1 MTLKSRLHS
10 TGLLQSPED
19 QRQLGISLALDDELL
34 LTLFQKTTGHM
45 SRPPDITAMN
55 LRELMAL
62 QSNLESKGTLA
73 IPITHHDGIEV
84 DGEVRPIVF
93 VAATDVDPVRS
104 HHGEMS
110 TMLYLRDHIQV
121 ARMMM
126 ELYLR
131 DPIRYKE
138 DGETGRQL
146 LLSALHLMSTPE
158 QLQRFNDAAKRG
170 SEAGQEDWPHISFW
184 FNDLQAEKPNGWRN
198 KQDSFQMLAHLT
210 LDAISRGFINTDELL
225 GAHKQ
230 FLAGIIPLLLSV
242 GFPRYES
249 SGSWEE
255 NCARRTSVMAI
266 ETALLIK
273 MRGVAQKHPALV
285 SLAEDRE
292 TLDGLIT
299 DGLHEIG
306 RRLPFES
313 PDYPADSIAYRQ
325 ADATLA
331 YILLYD
337 IPAELAN
344 ARIPIGKEQRVMSVA
359 EIEAIVLNEL
369 ATLDDPATGGMIRYK
384 GDSYQRVNFHTNALQ
399 LVIRAIKQKVTYGGV
414 EPDLDEKQRLRGMLM
429 PPGHE
434 AVWLHPLGQLSAWAA
449 RRSLE
454 TMGDV
459 SDRYKYLG
467 AEYLSRL
474 LGLKTSNDLWCTAI
488 GGDNVYH
495 TVRVPADKLPE
506 CYIVYQYKG
515 SDIFLPS
522 PHTPLNWAIASAR
535 EAIGLL
541 IMAHGT

>member
-1 MTLKSRLHS
+1 
-10 TGLLQSPED
+10 
-19 QRQLGISLALDDELL
+19 
-34 LTLFQKTTGHM
+34 
-45 SRPPDITAMN
+45 MN
-55 LRELMAL
+55 LHELMAL
-62 QSNLESKGTLA
+62 QSNLESKGTLT
-73 IPITHHDGIEV
+73 IPITHHNGIEV
-84 DGEVRPIVF
+84 DGMVRPIVF
-93 VAATDVDPVRS
+93 VSATDIDPVRS

-121 ARMMM
+121 SRMMM
-126 ELYLR
+126 ELYTR

-158 QLQRFNDAAKRG
+158 QLRRFMDIAKRG

-210 LDAISRGFINTDELL
+210 FDAIGRGFINTDELL

-230 FLAGIIPLLLSV
+230 FLASIIPLLVSV

-273 MRGVAQKHPALV
+273 MRSVAKEHPVLAYLV
-285 SLAEDRE
+285 EDRE
-292 TLDGLIT
+292 TIDSLIA

-313 PDYPADSIAYRQ
+313 PDYPIESISYRQ

-331 YILLYD
+331 YVLLYD

-344 ARIPIGKEQRVMSVA
+344 AQIPISKEQQVMSTT
-359 EIEAIVLNEL
+359 EIEAFVLNEL
-369 ATLDDPATGGMIRYK
+369 ATLNDPVAGGMIRYK

-414 EPDLDEKQRLRGMLM
+414 EPDLDEKQRLRGMAM

-454 TMGDV
+454 TTDDV
-459 SDRYKYLG
+459 SNHYKHLG
-467 AEYLSRL
+467 AEYLNRL
-474 LGLKTSNDLWCTAI
+474 LGLKTSNDMWCTAI
-488 GGDNVYH
+488 GGDGVYH
-495 TVRVPADKLPE
+495 TLHVSADKLPE
-506 CYIVYQYKG
+506 CYTIYRYE
-515 SDIFLPS
+515 DREILAPS

-541 IMAHGT
+541 IMTHGT